1 MAMKRNIQAVLFDA
15 GYTLLCM
22 DPDQPTIF
30 LRVCEQLGIELDQA
44 RLPDGVKRANAML
57 APRHPREVP
66 VPFSQAAVD
75 QFWTDYNR
83 ILLSVCARRPSDADK
98 AERVYRLFTSSIA
111 WRVYD
116 EVHGVLAELRSRRL
130 CLGIVSNWS
139 GDLEDVLAKVGL
151 RDQFDFVLDSAHLGH
166 EKPHAPIFKEAVR
179 RAGASPDA
187 IMHVGDSPEH
197 DIDGAL
203 ALGLHAVLLD
213 RSGRYREFDR
223 APRIES
229 LEGLMPLLG

>member
-1 MAMKRNIQAVLFDA
+1 MMKPNIQAVLFDA

-30 LRVCEQLGIELDQA
+30 RRVCAELDIELDLA
-44 RLPDGVKRANAML
+44 RFPDGIKRANVML

-98 AERVYRLFTSSIA
+98 AEGVYRLFTSSIA

-116 EVHGVLAELRSRRL
+116 EVPSVLAELRSRRL
-130 CLGIVSNWS
+130 CLGIVSNWT
-139 GDLEDVLAKVGL
+139 GDLEDVLEKVGL
-151 RDQFDFVLDSAHLGH
+151 RDRFDFVLDSAHLGH

-179 RAGASPDA
+179 RAGVPTDA
-187 IMHVGDSPEH
+187 VIHVGDSPEH

-203 ALGLHAVLLD
+203 AQGLRAVLLD
-213 RSGRYREFDR
+213 RHGRHREFDR